1 MNENNSIEYNSV
13 KNNLLETID
22 KTVSSEQKK
31 FWLSEIIEIENY
43 FY

>member
-1 MNENNSIEYNSV
+1 MNENNSVEYNSV

-31 FWLSEIIEIENY
+31 F
-43 FY
+43 